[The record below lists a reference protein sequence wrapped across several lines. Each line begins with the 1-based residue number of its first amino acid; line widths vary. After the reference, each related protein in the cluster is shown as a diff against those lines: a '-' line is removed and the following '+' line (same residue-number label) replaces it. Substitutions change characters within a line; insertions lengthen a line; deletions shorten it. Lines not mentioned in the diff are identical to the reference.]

1 LFLLLPMMRTVPITR
16 LFTMLRPCMC
26 TTDSAT
32 ISHCIAAIMALDTIV
47 TTTTGE
53 EDIST
58 LSAPGAADRE
68 EGCYNDRKEKL
79 MKLFSFRMHLALVFM
94 LIGIL
99 AAGPVLAEKPPWAGG
114 GKGEK
119 QKPQAARERH
129 EGKRYFTEQQRA
141 YINDYYAKQYG
152 RKGHCPPGL
161 AKKQNGCMPPGQAKK
176 WRIGQPLPRDVV
188 FYNLPPNILGQLGPP
203 PSRHRFVRVAQDIL
217 LIATGTGMV
226 VDAIDNLNWEFSR

>member
-1 LFLLLPMMRTVPITR
+1 
-16 LFTMLRPCMC
+16 
-26 TTDSAT
+26 
-32 ISHCIAAIMALDTIV
+32 
-47 TTTTGE
+47 
-53 EDIST
+53 
-58 LSAPGAADRE
+58 
-68 EGCYNDRKEKL
+68 
-79 MKLFSFRMHLALVFM
+79 MKLFSLRMHLTLVFM
-94 LIGIL
+94 LIGVL

-152 RKGHCPPGL
+152 SKGHCPPGL

-176 WRIGQPLPRDVV
+176 WAVGKPLPRDVV
-188 FYNLPPNILGQLGPP
+188 FYDLSPTILEQLGPP